1 MNGIELVHL
10 AVYDTMAD
18 WEPGYAISRINNPL
32 WQRSPDRF
40 RVQTVAETREPI
52 TTMGGMRIVPDITLA
67 ELGPGSSAMLVLP
80 GGLVWD
86 TGGNGVFAEQAARFL
101 RAGTP
106 VAAICGATLGLARAG
121 LLDEY
126 DHTSSAAMY
135 LEQASGYHGGG
146 RYREEPAVTDRGL
159 ITAGG
164 TDPIDFAQHIFAKL
178 GLYTSDV
185 LDAWYRL
192 YHDSDASAFAVLAAA

>member
-1 MNGIELVHL
+1 MNGIETVHL

-18 WEPGYAISRINNPL
+18 WEPGHAIAHINSQQ
-32 WQRSPDRF
+32 WQRSPGRF
-40 RVQTVAETREPI
+40 QVRTVAEAPAPI
-52 TTMGGMRIVPDITLA
+52 TTMGGVRIVPDLTVA
-67 ELGPGSSAMLVLP
+67 ELEPESSAMLIMA
-80 GGLVWD
+80 GDHRWGE
-86 TGGNGVFAEQAARFL
+86 GGNGPFATKAAQFL

-121 LLDEY
+121 VLDEY
-126 DHTSSAAMY
+126 DHTSNAAVY
-135 LEQASGYHGGG
+135 LQSSGYHGGD
-146 RYREEPAVTDRGL
+146 RYRDEPAVTDRGL

-164 TDPIDFAQHIFAKL
+164 TDPIDFARHIFAKL

>member
-1 MNGIELVHL
+1 MNGIETVHL

-18 WEPGYAISRINNPL
+18 WEPGHAIAHINSQQ
-32 WQRSPDRF
+32 WQRSPGRF
-40 RVQTVAETREPI
+40 QVRTVAETREPI
-52 TTMGGMRIVPDITLA
+52 TTMGGLRIVPDVTVA
-67 ELGPGSSAMLVLP
+67 ELEPESSAMLILA
-80 GGLVWD
+80 GDHRWGE
-86 TGGNGVFAEQAARFL
+86 GGNGAFAAKAAQFL

-121 LLDEY
+121 VLDEY
-126 DHTSSAAMY
+126 GHTSNAARY
-135 LEQASGYHGGG
+135 LQATGYHGGD
-146 RYREEPAVTDRGL
+146 RYRDEPAVTDRGL

-164 TDPIDFAQHIFAKL
+164 TDPIDFARHIFAKL

-192 YHDSDASAFAVLAAA
+192 YHDGDASAFAVLAAA

>member
-1 MNGIELVHL
+1 MNGIETVHL

-18 WEPGYAISRINNPL
+18 WETGHAIAHINSQH
-32 WQRSPDRF
+32 WQRSPGRF
-40 RVQTVAETREPI
+40 RVQTVAETAEPI
-52 TTMGGMRIVPDITLA
+52 TTMGGVRIVPDLTLA
-67 ELGPGSSAMLVLP
+67 ELEPESSAMLIMA
-80 GGLVWD
+80 GDHRWGE
-86 TGGNGVFAEQAARFL
+86 GGNGPFATKAAQFL

-126 DHTSSAAMY
+126 DHTSNAAVY
-135 LEQASGYHGGG
+135 LQSSGYHGGD
-146 RYREEPAVTDRGL
+146 RYRDEPVVTDRGL

-164 TDPIDFAQHIFAKL
+164 TDPIDFARHIFAKL

>member
-1 MNGIELVHL
+1 MNGIETVHL

-18 WEPGYAISRINNPL
+18 WEPGQAIAHINSQQ
-32 WQRSPDRF
+32 WQRSPGRF
-40 RVQTVAETREPI
+40 RVRTVAETREPI
-52 TTMGGMRIVPDITLA
+52 TTMGGVRIVPDLTVA
-67 ELGPGSSAMLVLP
+67 ELEPESSAMLIMA
-80 GGLVWD
+80 GDHRWGE
-86 TGGNGVFAEQAARFL
+86 GGNGPFATKAAQFL

-126 DHTSSAAMY
+126 DHTSNAAVY
-135 LEQASGYHGGG
+135 LQSSGYHGGD
-146 RYREEPAVTDRGL
+146 RYRDEPVVTDRGL

-164 TDPIDFAQHIFAKL
+164 TDPVDFARHIFAKL

-192 YHDSDASAFAVLAAA
+192 YHDSDASAFAVLASA

>member
-1 MNGIELVHL
+1 MNGIETVHL

-18 WEPGYAISRINNPL
+18 WETGHAIAHINSQH
-32 WQRSPDRF
+32 WQRSPGRF
-40 RVQTVAETREPI
+40 RVQTVAETPEPI
-52 TTMGGMRIVPDITLA
+52 TTMGGVRIVPDLTLA
-67 ELGPGSSAMLVLP
+67 ELEPESSAMLIMA
-80 GGLVWD
+80 GDHRWGE
-86 TGGNGVFAEQAARFL
+86 GGNGPFATKAAQFL

-126 DHTSSAAMY
+126 DHTSNAAVY
-135 LEQASGYHGGG
+135 LQSSGYHGGD
-146 RYREEPAVTDRGL
+146 RYRDEPVVTDRGL

-164 TDPIDFAQHIFAKL
+164 TDPIDFARHIFAKL

>member
-1 MNGIELVHL
+1 MNGIETVHL

-18 WEPGYAISRINNPL
+18 WEPGHAIAHINSQQ
-32 WQRSPDRF
+32 WQRSPGRF
-40 RVQTVAETREPI
+40 RVRTVAETREPI
-52 TTMGGMRIVPDITLA
+52 TTMGGVRIVPDLTLA
-67 ELGPGSSAMLVLP
+67 ELEPESSAMLILA
-80 GGLVWD
+80 GDHRWGE
-86 TGGNGVFAEQAARFL
+86 GGNGPFAAKAAQFL

-126 DHTSSAAMY
+126 DHTSNAAVY
-135 LEQASGYHGGG
+135 LQASGYHGGD
-146 RYREEPAVTDRGL
+146 RYRDEPAVTDRGL

-164 TDPIDFAQHIFAKL
+164 TDPIDFARHIFAKL

>member
-1 MNGIELVHL
+1 MNGIETVHL

-18 WEPGYAISRINNPL
+18 WEPGQAIAHINSQQ
-32 WQRSPDRF
+32 WQRSPGRF
-40 RVQTVAETREPI
+40 RV
-52 TTMGGMRIVPDITLA
+52 RIVPDLTVA
-67 ELGPGSSAMLVLP
+67 ELEPESSAMLILA
-80 GGLVWD
+80 GDHRWGE
-86 TGGNGVFAEQAARFL
+86 GGNGPFAAKAAQFL

-121 LLDEY
+121 VLDEY
-126 DHTSSAAMY
+126 DHTSNAAVY
-135 LEQASGYHGGG
+135 LQASGYHGGD
-146 RYREEPAVTDRGL
+146 RYRDERAVTDRGL

-164 TDPIDFAQHIFAKL
+164 TDPVDFARHIFAKL

-185 LDAWYRL
+185 LDAWYWL

>member
-1 MNGIELVHL
+1 MNGIETVHL

-18 WEPGYAISRINNPL
+18 WEPGHAIAHINSQQ
-32 WQRSPDRF
+32 WQRSPGRF
-40 RVQTVAETREPI
+40 QVRTVAETREPI
-52 TTMGGMRIVPDITLA
+52 TTMGGMRIVPDVTVA
-67 ELGPGSSAMLVLP
+67 ELEPESSAMLILA
-80 GGLVWD
+80 GDHRWGE
-86 TGGNGVFAEQAARFL
+86 GGNGPFVAKAAQFL

-121 LLDEY
+121 VLDEY
-126 DHTSSAAMY
+126 GHTSNAARY
-135 LEQASGYHGGG
+135 LQATGYHGGD
-146 RYREEPAVTDRGL
+146 RYRDEPAVTDRGL

-164 TDPIDFAQHIFAKL
+164 TDPIDFARHIFAKL

-192 YHDSDASAFAVLAAA
+192 YHDGDASAFAVLAAA